1 MKIKTLFI
9 VIPFVLA
16 YSMLNFIFLS
26 TEEEYTSMSDY
37 IESTKNEFSYDIQE
51 VIYEEDW
58 TGYHIKMISGEWL
71 DSKKVDQVEWWHYV
85 DIIIPKQ
92 TTSSTGIMFI
102 DGGEKS
108 EDYFRLDAQSI
119 RNAIKTEAVIVN
131 VSNIPFQPLNFLSS
145 EQDSFEEDDL
155 IAFAWNKF
163 LKQGAK
169 QKDVE
174 WLPRFPM
181 TRAIVRAMDLA
192 QEIVLQNDI
201 LVKDFVVSG
210 ASKRGWTAWTT
221 AAVDS
226 RVKAVVPMVIEMLNL
241 VPSFENHYRS
251 YGEFSPAIQE
261 YVNYNIQ
268 DWLGTEEFKV
278 LMSYIEPFSFVDK
291 FTMPKYIINAGS
303 DEFFSTDS
311 WRFYYDKLPG
321 EKIIRYV
328 PNKNHSLDGRYLTE
342 DLVSYFYRIINNIEI
357 PSLSWNLSDNKLIA
371 ELDYDGDYDVSVW
384 TAKNDN
390 GRDFRL
396 WEEGELWEET
406 SLGKLANN
414 KYELNVS
421 SNLKGYKATMIEFT
435 IDPESEFPLIIST
448 GPFVFPEKYP
458 FDKYGYYNLF
468 CNTFLLFIKDIKPL
482 LSYLS
487 WTYYQFSNV
496 R

>member
-1 MKIKTLFI
+1 MKLRTLFI

-51 VIYEEDW
+51 VIYEENW

-108 EDYFRLDAQSI
+108 DDYFRLDAQSI
-119 RNAIKTEAVIVN
+119 ENAIKTEAVIVN

-201 LVKDFVVSG
+201 VVKDFVVSG

-226 RVKAVVPMVIEMLNL
+226 RVKAVVPMVIDMLNL

-251 YGEFSPAIQE
+251 YGEFSPAVQE

-278 LMSYIEPFSFVDK
+278 LMSYIEPFSFIDK

-342 DLVSYFYRIINNIEI
+342 DLVSYFYRVINDIEI

-384 TAKNDN
+384 TAKNDD

-406 SLGKLANN
+406 SIGKLANN

-421 SNLKGYKATMIEFT
+421 SNLKGYKAKMIEFT

-458 FDKYGYYNLF
+458 FDKYES
-468 CNTFLLFIKDIKPL
+468 K
-482 LSYLS
+482 
-487 WTYYQFSNV
+487 
-496 R
+496 

>member
-1 MKIKTLFI
+1 MKLKTLSI
-9 VIPFVLA
+9 VIPIVLA
-16 YSMLNFIFLS
+16 YFMLNFIFLS

-51 VIYEEDW
+51 VIYEENW

-108 EDYFRLDAQSI
+108 DDYFRLDAQSVG
-119 RNAIKTEAVIVN
+119 NAIKTESVIVN

-169 QKDVE
+169 QEDVE

-192 QEIVLQNDI
+192 QEIVLQNNI
-201 LVKDFVVSG
+201 IVKDFVVSG

-221 AAVDS
+221 AAVDI
-226 RVKAVVPMVIEMLNL
+226 RVKAVVPMVIDMLNL

-342 DLVSYFYRIINNIEI
+342 DLVSYFYRIINNIKI

-371 ELDYDGDYDVSVW
+371 ELDYDGNYDVSVW

-406 SLGKLANN
+406 SIGKLANN

-421 SNLKGYKATMIEFT
+421 SNFKGYKATMIEFT
-435 IDPESEFPLIIST
+435 IDPETEFPLIIST

-458 FDKYGYYNLF
+458 FDKYES
-468 CNTFLLFIKDIKPL
+468 K
-482 LSYLS
+482 
-487 WTYYQFSNV
+487 
-496 R
+496 

>member
-1 MKIKTLFI
+1 MKLRTLFI

-51 VIYEEDW
+51 VIYEENW

-108 EDYFRLDAQSI
+108 DDYFRLDAQSI
-119 RNAIKTEAVIVN
+119 ENAIKTEAVIVN

-192 QEIVLQNDI
+192 QEIILQNDI
-201 LVKDFVVSG
+201 VVKDFVVSG

-226 RVKAVVPMVIEMLNL
+226 RVKAVVPMVIDMLNL

-251 YGEFSPAIQE
+251 YGEFSPAVQE

-278 LMSYIEPFSFVDK
+278 LMSYIEPFSFIDK

-342 DLVSYFYRIINNIEI
+342 DLVSYFYRVINDIEI

-371 ELDYDGDYDVSVW
+371 ELDYDGEYDVSVW

-406 SLGKLANN
+406 SIGKLANN
-414 KYELNVS
+414 KYELNVN
-421 SNLKGYKATMIEFT
+421 SNFKGYKATMIEFT

-458 FDKYGYYNLF
+458 FDKYES
-468 CNTFLLFIKDIKPL
+468 K
-482 LSYLS
+482 
-487 WTYYQFSNV
+487 
-496 R
+496 

>member
-1 MKIKTLFI
+1 MKLKTLFI

-51 VIYEEDW
+51 VIYEENW

-108 EDYFRLDAQSI
+108 DDYFRLDAQSI
-119 RNAIKTEAVIVN
+119 GNAIKTESVIVN

-201 LVKDFVVSG
+201 VVKDFVVSG

-226 RVKAVVPMVIEMLNL
+226 RVKAVVPMVIDMLNL

-251 YGEFSPAIQE
+251 YGEFSPAVQE

-278 LMSYIEPFSFVDK
+278 LMSYIEPFSFIDK

-342 DLVSYFYRIINNIEI
+342 DLVSYFYRVINDIEI

-371 ELDYDGDYDVSVW
+371 ELDYDGEYDVSVW

-406 SLGKLANN
+406 SIGKLANN
-414 KYELNVS
+414 KYELNV
-421 SNLKGYKATMIEFT
+421 NYNFKGYKATMIEFT

-458 FDKYGYYNLF
+458 FDKYES
-468 CNTFLLFIKDIKPL
+468 K
-482 LSYLS
+482 
-487 WTYYQFSNV
+487 
-496 R
+496 

>member
-1 MKIKTLFI
+1 MKLKTLFI

-16 YSMLNFIFLS
+16 YFMLNFIFLS
-26 TEEEYTSMSDY
+26 TEEKYTSMSDY

-51 VIYEEDW
+51 VIYEENW

-108 EDYFRLDAQSI
+108 DDYFRLDAQSI
-119 RNAIKTEAVIVN
+119 GNAIKTESVIVN

-145 EQDSFEEDDL
+145 QQDSFEEDDL

-201 LVKDFVVSG
+201 VVKDFVVSG

-226 RVKAVVPMVIEMLNL
+226 RVKAVVPMVIDMLNL

-251 YGEFSPAIQE
+251 YGEFSPAVQE

-278 LMSYIEPFSFVDK
+278 LMSYIEPFSFIDK

-311 WRFYYDKLPG
+311 WKFYYDKLPG

-342 DLVSYFYRIINNIEI
+342 DLVSYFYRVINDIEI

-371 ELDYDGDYDVSVW
+371 ELDYDGEYDVSVW

-406 SLGKLANN
+406 SIGKLADN

-421 SNLKGYKATMIEFT
+421 SNFKGYIATMIEFT

-458 FDKYGYYNLF
+458 FDKYES
-468 CNTFLLFIKDIKPL
+468 K
-482 LSYLS
+482 
-487 WTYYQFSNV
+487 
-496 R
+496 

>member
-1 MKIKTLFI
+1 MKLRTLFI

-51 VIYEEDW
+51 VIYEENW

-201 LVKDFVVSG
+201 VVKDFVVSG

-226 RVKAVVPMVIEMLNL
+226 RVKAVVPMVIDMLNL

-251 YGEFSPAIQE
+251 YGEFSPAVQE

-278 LMSYIEPFSFVDK
+278 LMSYIEPFSFIDK

-342 DLVSYFYRIINNIEI
+342 DLVSYFYRVINDIDI

-406 SLGKLANN
+406 SVGKLANN

-458 FDKYGYYNLF
+458 FDKYES
-468 CNTFLLFIKDIKPL
+468 K
-482 LSYLS
+482 
-487 WTYYQFSNV
+487 
-496 R
+496 

>member
-1 MKIKTLFI
+1 
-9 VIPFVLA
+9 
-16 YSMLNFIFLS
+16 MLNFIFLS

-51 VIYEEDW
+51 VMYEENW

-201 LVKDFVVSG
+201 VVKDFVVSG

-226 RVKAVVPMVIEMLNL
+226 RVKAVVPMVIDMLNL

-251 YGEFSPAIQE
+251 YGEFSPAVQE

-278 LMSYIEPFSFVDK
+278 LMSYIEPFSFIDK

-342 DLVSYFYRIINNIEI
+342 DLVSYFYRVINDIEI

-406 SLGKLANN
+406 SIGKLANN

-458 FDKYGYYNLF
+458 FDKYES
-468 CNTFLLFIKDIKPL
+468 K
-482 LSYLS
+482 
-487 WTYYQFSNV
+487 
-496 R
+496 

>member
-1 MKIKTLFI
+1 MKLRTLFI

-16 YSMLNFIFLS
+16 YSMINFIFLS

-51 VIYEEDW
+51 VIYEENW

-92 TTSSTGIMFI
+92 TTSSTGIIFI

-119 RNAIKTEAVIVN
+119 QNAIKTEAVIVN

-201 LVKDFVVSG
+201 VFKDFVVSG

-221 AAVDS
+221 AAVDR
-226 RVKAVVPMVIEMLNL
+226 RVKAVVPMVIDMLNL

-251 YGEFSPAIQE
+251 YGEFSPAVQE

-278 LMSYIEPFSFVDK
+278 LMSYIEPFSFIDK

-342 DLVSYFYRIINNIEI
+342 DLVSYFYRVINDIEI

-371 ELDYDGDYDVSVW
+371 ELDYDGDYNVSVW

-406 SLGKLANN
+406 SIGKLANN

-435 IDPESEFPLIIST
+435 IDPKSEFPLIIST

-458 FDKYGYYNLF
+458 FDKYES
-468 CNTFLLFIKDIKPL
+468 K
-482 LSYLS
+482 
-487 WTYYQFSNV
+487 
-496 R
+496 

>member
-1 MKIKTLFI
+1 MI
-9 VIPFVLA
+9 
-16 YSMLNFIFLS
+16 NFIFLS
-26 TEEEYTSMSDY
+26 KEEEYTSMSDY

-51 VIYEEDW
+51 VIYEENW

-119 RNAIKTEAVIVN
+119 QNAIKTEAVIVN

-201 LVKDFVVSG
+201 VVKDFVVSG

-226 RVKAVVPMVIEMLNL
+226 RVKAVVPMVIDMLNL

-251 YGEFSPAIQE
+251 YGEFSPAVQE

-278 LMSYIEPFSFVDK
+278 LMSYIEPFSFIDK

-342 DLVSYFYRIINNIEI
+342 DLVSYFYRVINDIEI

-371 ELDYDGDYDVSVW
+371 ELDYDGDYNVSVW

-406 SLGKLANN
+406 SIGKLANN

-435 IDPESEFPLIIST
+435 IDPKSEFPLIIST

-458 FDKYGYYNLF
+458 FDKYES
-468 CNTFLLFIKDIKPL
+468 K
-482 LSYLS
+482 
-487 WTYYQFSNV
+487 
-496 R
+496 

>member
-1 MKIKTLFI
+1 
-9 VIPFVLA
+9 
-16 YSMLNFIFLS
+16 MLNFIFLS

-51 VIYEEDW
+51 VIYEENW

-192 QEIVLQNDI
+192 QEIILQNDI
-201 LVKDFVVSG
+201 VVKDFVVSG

-226 RVKAVVPMVIEMLNL
+226 RVKAVVPMVIDMLNL

-251 YGEFSPAIQE
+251 YGEFSPAVQE

-278 LMSYIEPFSFVDK
+278 LMSYIEPFSFIDK

-342 DLVSYFYRIINNIEI
+342 DLVSYFYRVINDIEI

-371 ELDYDGDYDVSVW
+371 ELDYDGEYDVSVW

-406 SLGKLANN
+406 SIGKLANN

-458 FDKYGYYNLF
+458 FDKYES
-468 CNTFLLFIKDIKPL
+468 K
-482 LSYLS
+482 
-487 WTYYQFSNV
+487 
-496 R
+496 

>member
-1 MKIKTLFI
+1 MKLRTLFI

-16 YSMLNFIFLS
+16 YFMLNFIFLS

-51 VIYEEDW
+51 VIYEENW

-192 QEIVLQNDI
+192 QEIILQNDI
-201 LVKDFVVSG
+201 VVKDFVVSG

-226 RVKAVVPMVIEMLNL
+226 RVKAVVPMVIDMLNL

-251 YGEFSPAIQE
+251 YGEFSPAVQE

-278 LMSYIEPFSFVDK
+278 LMSYIEPFSFIDK

-342 DLVSYFYRIINNIEI
+342 DLVSYFYRVINDIEI

-406 SLGKLANN
+406 SIGKLANN
-414 KYELNVS
+414 KYELNVN
-421 SNLKGYKATMIEFT
+421 SNFKGYKATMIEFT

-458 FDKYGYYNLF
+458 FDKYES
-468 CNTFLLFIKDIKPL
+468 K
-482 LSYLS
+482 
-487 WTYYQFSNV
+487 
-496 R
+496 

>member
-1 MKIKTLFI
+1 MKLRTLFI

-16 YSMLNFIFLS
+16 YSMINFIFLS
-26 TEEEYTSMSDY
+26 KEEEYTSMSDY

-51 VIYEEDW
+51 VIYEENW

-119 RNAIKTEAVIVN
+119 QNAIKTEAVIVN

-201 LVKDFVVSG
+201 VVKDFVVSG

-226 RVKAVVPMVIEMLNL
+226 RVKAVVPMVIDMLNL

-251 YGEFSPAIQE
+251 YGEFSPAVQE

-278 LMSYIEPFSFVDK
+278 LMSYIEPFSFIDK

-342 DLVSYFYRIINNIEI
+342 DLVSYFYRVINDIEI

-371 ELDYDGDYDVSVW
+371 ELDYDGDYNVSVW

-406 SLGKLANN
+406 SIGKLANN

-435 IDPESEFPLIIST
+435 IDPKSEFPLIIST

-458 FDKYGYYNLF
+458 FDKYES
-468 CNTFLLFIKDIKPL
+468 K
-482 LSYLS
+482 
-487 WTYYQFSNV
+487 
-496 R
+496 

>member
-1 MKIKTLFI
+1 
-9 VIPFVLA
+9 
-16 YSMLNFIFLS
+16 
-26 TEEEYTSMSDY
+26 MSDY

-51 VIYEEDW
+51 VIYEENW

-201 LVKDFVVSG
+201 VVKDFVVSG

-226 RVKAVVPMVIEMLNL
+226 RVKACLL
-241 VPSFENHYRS
+241 YTSPS
-251 YGEFSPAIQE
+251 P
-261 YVNYNIQ
+261 
-268 DWLGTEEFKV
+268 
-278 LMSYIEPFSFVDK
+278 
-291 FTMPKYIINAGS
+291 
-303 DEFFSTDS
+303 
-311 WRFYYDKLPG
+311 
-321 EKIIRYV
+321 
-328 PNKNHSLDGRYLTE
+328 
-342 DLVSYFYRIINNIEI
+342 
-357 PSLSWNLSDNKLIA
+357 
-371 ELDYDGDYDVSVW
+371 
-384 TAKNDN
+384 
-390 GRDFRL
+390 RDDR
-396 WEEGELWEET
+396 
-406 SLGKLANN
+406 
-414 KYELNVS
+414 
-421 SNLKGYKATMIEFT
+421 
-435 IDPESEFPLIIST
+435 
-448 GPFVFPEKYP
+448 
-458 FDKYGYYNLF
+458 
-468 CNTFLLFIKDIKPL
+468 
-482 LSYLS
+482 
-487 WTYYQFSNV
+487 
-496 R
+496 

>member
-1 MKIKTLFI
+1 MKLRTLFI

-51 VIYEEDW
+51 VIYEENW

-192 QEIVLQNDI
+192 QEIILQNDI
-201 LVKDFVVSG
+201 VVKDFVVSG

-226 RVKAVVPMVIEMLNL
+226 RVKAVVPMVIDMLNL

-251 YGEFSPAIQE
+251 YGEFSPAVQE

-278 LMSYIEPFSFVDK
+278 LMSYIEPFSFIDK

-342 DLVSYFYRIINNIEI
+342 DLVSYFYRVINDIEI

-406 SLGKLANN
+406 SIGKLANN

-458 FDKYGYYNLF
+458 FDKY
-468 CNTFLLFIKDIKPL
+468 KSK
-482 LSYLS
+482 
-487 WTYYQFSNV
+487 
-496 R
+496 

>member
-1 MKIKTLFI
+1 MSAKKILL
-9 VIPFVLA
+9 VLA
-16 YSMLNFIFLS
+16 LVLLYFGLNYAFMSNHNYDSMK
-26 TEEEYTSMSDY
+26 DY
-37 IESTKNEFSYDIQE
+37 IESTKNEFSYEIEDI
-51 VIYEEDW
+51 IYEEEW
-58 TGYHIKMISGEWL
+58 TGFHIKMISGEWL
-71 DSKKVDQVEWWHYV
+71 DKKKVEDVEWSHYV
-85 DIIIPKQ
+85 DIVIPKE
-92 TTSSTGIMFI
+92 TLTETGIMFI
-102 DGGEKS
+102 DGGVKDET
-108 EDYFRLDAQSI
+108 YFRLDSI
-119 RNAIKTEAVIVN
+119 SISYALKTKSIIVN
-131 VSNIPFQPLNFLSS
+131 IHNIPAQPINFLASDQ
-145 EQDSFEEDDL
+145 ENFYEDDL
-155 IAFAWNKF
+155 IAFAWSQF
-163 LKQGAK
+163 LERGAK
-169 QKDVE
+169 KKDIE
-174 WLPRFPM
+174 WLPRLPM
-181 TRAIVRAMDLA
+181 TRAVVRSMDLA
-192 QEIVLQNDI
+192 QEIALQNSKE
-201 LVKDFVVSG
+201 LSEFVVSG

-226 RVKAVVPMVIEMLNL
+226 RVKAVVPMVIDMLNL

-251 YGEFSPAIQE
+251 YGEFSPAVQE

-278 LMSYIEPFSFVDK
+278 LMSYIEPFSFIDK

-342 DLVSYFYRIINNIEI
+342 DLVSYFYRIINNIKI
-357 PSLSWNLSDNKLIA
+357 PSLSWNLLDNKLIA
-371 ELDYDGDYDVSVW
+371 ELDYDGNYDVSVW

-406 SLGKLANN
+406 PIGKLANN

-421 SNLKGYKATMIEFT
+421 SSFKGYKATMIEFT

-458 FDKYGYYNLF
+458 FDKYEL
-468 CNTFLLFIKDIKPL
+468 K
-482 LSYLS
+482 
-487 WTYYQFSNV
+487 
-496 R
+496 

>member
-1 MKIKTLFI
+1 MKLKTLFI

-16 YSMLNFIFLS
+16 YFMLNFIFLS

-37 IESTKNEFSYDIQE
+37 IESTKNEFSYDIQD
-51 VIYEEDW
+51 VIYEENW

-119 RNAIKTEAVIVN
+119 QNAIKTEAVIVN
-131 VSNIPFQPLNFLSS
+131 VSNIPFHPLNFLSS

-201 LVKDFVVSG
+201 VVKDFVVSG

-226 RVKAVVPMVIEMLNL
+226 RVKAVVPMVIDMLNL

-251 YGEFSPAIQE
+251 YGEFSPAVQE

-342 DLVSYFYRIINNIEI
+342 DLVSYFYRVINDIEI

-371 ELDYDGDYDVSVW
+371 ELDYDGDYNVSVW

-406 SLGKLANN
+406 SIGKLANN

-435 IDPESEFPLIIST
+435 IDPKSEFPLIIST

-458 FDKYGYYNLF
+458 FDKYES
-468 CNTFLLFIKDIKPL
+468 K
-482 LSYLS
+482 
-487 WTYYQFSNV
+487 
-496 R
+496 

>member
-1 MKIKTLFI
+1 
-9 VIPFVLA
+9 
-16 YSMLNFIFLS
+16 MLNPSIITSCNNELENPLKEYVYS
-26 TEEEYTSMSDY
+26 TQDEYSYQIIDSI
-37 IESTKNEFSYDIQE
+37 IED
-51 VIYEEDW
+51 DW
-58 TGYHIKMISGEWL
+58 TGYHVKMISGKWL
-71 DSKKVDQVEWWHYV
+71 NEELVDQVEWWHYV

-201 LVKDFVVSG
+201 VVKDFVVSG

-226 RVKAVVPMVIEMLNL
+226 RVKAVVPMVIDMLNL

-251 YGEFSPAIQE
+251 YGEFSPAVQE

-278 LMSYIEPFSFVDK
+278 LMSYIEPFSFIDK

-342 DLVSYFYRIINNIEI
+342 DLVSYFYRVINDIEI

-371 ELDYDGDYDVSVW
+371 ELDYDGEYDVSVW

-406 SLGKLANN
+406 SIGKLANN
-414 KYELNVS
+414 KYELNV
-421 SNLKGYKATMIEFT
+421 NYNFKGYKATMIEFT

-458 FDKYGYYNLF
+458 FDKYES
-468 CNTFLLFIKDIKPL
+468 K
-482 LSYLS
+482 
-487 WTYYQFSNV
+487 
-496 R
+496 

>member
-1 MKIKTLFI
+1 MKLKTLFI

-16 YSMLNFIFLS
+16 YFMLNFIFLS

-51 VIYEEDW
+51 VIYEENW

-108 EDYFRLDAQSI
+108 DDYFRLDAQSI
-119 RNAIKTEAVIVN
+119 ENAIKTEAVIVN

-201 LVKDFVVSG
+201 VVKDFVVSG

-221 AAVDS
+221 AAGDS
-226 RVKAVVPMVIEMLNL
+226 RVKGVVPMVIDMLNL

-251 YGEFSPAIQE
+251 YGEFSPAVQE

-278 LMSYIEPFSFVDK
+278 LMSYIEPFSFIDK

-342 DLVSYFYRIINNIEI
+342 DLVSYFYRVINDIEI

-371 ELDYDGDYDVSVW
+371 ELDYDGEYDVSVW

-406 SLGKLANN
+406 SIGKLANN

-458 FDKYGYYNLF
+458 FDKY
-468 CNTFLLFIKDIKPL
+468 KSK
-482 LSYLS
+482 
-487 WTYYQFSNV
+487 
-496 R
+496 

>member
-1 MKIKTLFI
+1 
-9 VIPFVLA
+9 
-16 YSMLNFIFLS
+16 MLNFIFLS

-51 VIYEEDW
+51 VIYEENW

-108 EDYFRLDAQSI
+108 EDYFRIDAQSI
-119 RNAIKTEAVIVN
+119 RNAIKTQSVIVN
-131 VSNIPFQPLNFLSS
+131 ISNIPFQPLNFLSS

-201 LVKDFVVSG
+201 VVKDFVVSG

-226 RVKAVVPMVIEMLNL
+226 RVKAVVPMVIDMLNL

-251 YGEFSPAIQE
+251 YGEFSPAVQE

-278 LMSYIEPFSFVDK
+278 LMSYIEPFSFIDK

-342 DLVSYFYRIINNIEI
+342 DLVSYFYRVINDIEI

-371 ELDYDGDYDVSVW
+371 ELDYDGEYDVSVW

-406 SLGKLANN
+406 SIGKLANN

-458 FDKYGYYNLF
+458 FDKYES
-468 CNTFLLFIKDIKPL
+468 K
-482 LSYLS
+482 
-487 WTYYQFSNV
+487 
-496 R
+496 

>member
-1 MKIKTLFI
+1 MKLRTLFI
-9 VIPFVLA
+9 VISLVLA

-26 TEEEYTSMSDY
+26 TEEQYTSMSDY

-51 VIYEEDW
+51 VIYEENW

-131 VSNIPFQPLNFLSS
+131 ISNIPFQPLNFLSS

-201 LVKDFVVSG
+201 VVKDFVVSG

-226 RVKAVVPMVIEMLNL
+226 RVKAVVPMVIDMLNL

-251 YGEFSPAIQE
+251 YGEFSPAVQE

-268 DWLGTEEFKV
+268 DWLGTEEFQV
-278 LMSYIEPFSFVDK
+278 LMSYIEPFSFIDK

-342 DLVSYFYRIINNIEI
+342 DLVSYFYRVINDIEI

-406 SLGKLANN
+406 SIGKLANN

-458 FDKYGYYNLF
+458 FDKYES
-468 CNTFLLFIKDIKPL
+468 K
-482 LSYLS
+482 
-487 WTYYQFSNV
+487 
-496 R
+496 

>member
-1 MKIKTLFI
+1 MKLRTLFI

-37 IESTKNEFSYDIQE
+37 IVSTKNEFSYDIQE
-51 VIYEEDW
+51 VIYEENW

-102 DGGEKS
+102 DGGQKS

-201 LVKDFVVSG
+201 VVKDFVVSG

-221 AAVDS
+221 AAFDS
-226 RVKAVVPMVIEMLNL
+226 RVKAVVPMVIDMLNL

-251 YGEFSPAIQE
+251 YGEFSPAVQE

-278 LMSYIEPFSFVDK
+278 LMSYIEPFSFIDK

-342 DLVSYFYRIINNIEI
+342 DLVSYFYRVINDIEI

-406 SLGKLANN
+406 SIGKLANN

-458 FDKYGYYNLF
+458 FDKYES
-468 CNTFLLFIKDIKPL
+468 K
-482 LSYLS
+482 
-487 WTYYQFSNV
+487 
-496 R
+496 

>member
-1 MKIKTLFI
+1 MKLKTLFI

-51 VIYEEDW
+51 VIYEENW

-108 EDYFRLDAQSI
+108 DDYFRLDAQSVG
-119 RNAIKTEAVIVN
+119 NSIKTESVIVN

-145 EQDSFEEDDL
+145 KQNSFEEDDL

-201 LVKDFVVSG
+201 VVKDFVVSG

-226 RVKAVVPMVIEMLNL
+226 RVKAVVPMVIDMLNL

-251 YGEFSPAIQE
+251 YGEFSPAVQE

-342 DLVSYFYRIINNIEI
+342 DLVSYFYRVINDIEI

-371 ELDYDGDYDVSVW
+371 ELDYDGDYNVSVW

-396 WEEGELWEET
+396 WEEGELREET
-406 SLGKLANN
+406 SIGKLANN

-435 IDPESEFPLIIST
+435 IDPKSEFPLIIST

-458 FDKYGYYNLF
+458 FDKYES
-468 CNTFLLFIKDIKPL
+468 K
-482 LSYLS
+482 
-487 WTYYQFSNV
+487 
-496 R
+496 

>member
-1 MKIKTLFI
+1 MKLRTLFI

-51 VIYEEDW
+51 VIYEENW

-145 EQDSFEEDDL
+145 DQDSFEEDDL

-201 LVKDFVVSG
+201 VVKDFVVSG

-226 RVKAVVPMVIEMLNL
+226 RVKAVVPMVIDMLNL

-251 YGEFSPAIQE
+251 YGEFSPAVQE

-278 LMSYIEPFSFVDK
+278 LMSYIEPFSFIDK

-342 DLVSYFYRIINNIEI
+342 DLVSYFYRVINDIEI

-384 TAKNDN
+384 TAKNDD

-406 SLGKLANN
+406 SIGKLANN
-414 KYELNVS
+414 KYELNVN
-421 SNLKGYKATMIEFT
+421 SNFKGYKATMIEFT

-458 FDKYGYYNLF
+458 FDKYES
-468 CNTFLLFIKDIKPL
+468 K
-482 LSYLS
+482 
-487 WTYYQFSNV
+487 
-496 R
+496 

>member
-1 MKIKTLFI
+1 
-9 VIPFVLA
+9 
-16 YSMLNFIFLS
+16 MLNFIFLS

-51 VIYEEDW
+51 VIYEENW

-201 LVKDFVVSG
+201 VVKDFVVSG

-226 RVKAVVPMVIEMLNL
+226 RVKAVVPMVIDMLNL

-251 YGEFSPAIQE
+251 YGEFSPAVQE

-278 LMSYIEPFSFVDK
+278 LMSYIEPFSFIDK

-342 DLVSYFYRIINNIEI
+342 DLVSYFYRVINDIEI

-371 ELDYDGDYDVSVW
+371 ELDYDGEYDVSVW

-406 SLGKLANN
+406 SIGKFANN
-414 KYELNVS
+414 KYELNVN
-421 SNLKGYKATMIEFT
+421 SNFKGYKATMIEFT

-458 FDKYGYYNLF
+458 FEKYES
-468 CNTFLLFIKDIKPL
+468 K
-482 LSYLS
+482 
-487 WTYYQFSNV
+487 
-496 R
+496 